1 MRVVHI
7 TDPHF
12 DHLSERYVAE
22 FAKRVASDCRSYGA
36 PAVVLTG
43 DIASASSLEERLSLF
58 CQALGDVPV
67 GLVLGNHDVW
77 GGPLAEVRRIAAG
90 IECARY
96 LPDGGPLLLDDR
108 TGLVGV
114 DGWYDLRA
122 GSGSKSRVLMNDWY
136 RIDDFR
142 PLSHAKRIEACRAL
156 ADASAVDAVSAL
168 DEAVRLGVSRIVLAT
183 HVPPFTA
190 ASWHE
195 DAMGDREHLPLY
207 TNLALGDALLRWVAT
222 HLDVEVTVLCG
233 HTHTARDVEIAPGL
247 RCVAGRAEYGE
258 AYASVVEV

>member
-36 PAVVLTG
+36 PQVVITG
-43 DIASASSLEERLSLF
+43 DIASASSLDRLLSLF

-67 GLVLGNHDVW
+67 GFALGNHDIW
-77 GGPLAEVRRIAAG
+77 GSSFAWVRRTAAG

-108 TGLVGV
+108 TALVGV
-114 DGWYDLRA
+114 DGWYDMRA
-122 GSGSKSRVLMNDWY
+122 GSGAKSRVLMNDWY

-195 DAMGDREHLPLY
+195 GAMGDREHLPLY
-207 TNLALGDALLRWVAT
+207 TNLALGEAVLGWVAR
-222 HLDVEVTVLCG
+222 HDVEVTVLCG
-233 HTHTARDVEIAPGL
+233 HTHTARDVKIAPGL